1 MAAGALVAVV
11 VLAEVGAR
19 VWPFSYLD
27 PVPGAQG
34 LPPGW
39 PHVMGTTAI
48 GHDVLALVLRGT
60 RRTVA
65 VAGTAVVVATS
76 VGTLVGAVAGYRR
89 GALDS
94 LLMRGIDL
102 LLTLPPLAVLV
113 VLAAR
118 VQQPGDLA
126 VGLVLSVPLTP
137 LLARV
142 VRAGVLA
149 SREQGY
155 LLAAQALG
163 ASPVHVLRVH
173 VLPGTLQL
181 AAVAAT
187 VTAPVAILA
196 ETGLTYLGFGV
207 APPDTS
213 LGSLIARGQGELLT
227 SPWVFLFPGAV
238 VVLLVLMLHALG
250 DAVAQPVPPAAVDRS
265 RRPGSSPPGIS

>member
-1 MAAGALVAVV
+1 MV

-250 DAVAQPVPPAAVDRS
+250 DAVAQPAPPAAADRS